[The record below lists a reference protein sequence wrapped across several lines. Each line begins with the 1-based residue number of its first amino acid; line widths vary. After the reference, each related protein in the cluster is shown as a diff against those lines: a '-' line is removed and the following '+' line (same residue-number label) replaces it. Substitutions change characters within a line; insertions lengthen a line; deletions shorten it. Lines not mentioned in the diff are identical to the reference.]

1 MVHIMMEL
9 ISANNVIVI
18 AVNVRDHK
26 IVQLVNLHLNL
37 KIRTNVFAHQD
48 LI

>member
-1 MVHIMMEL
+1 MEHIMMEL
-9 ISANNVIVI
+9 ICVNNVIAIV
-18 AVNVRDHK
+18 VNVRDLK